1 MRRRRVC
8 EKLALV
14 PGKLDHATI
23 AAFQV
28 ADRTSELAAYKVIS
42 RDLPDTKPF
51 FFTSGIRPNIKFC
64 VRCACPDI
72 LSTEYLSYI
81 RYAAKIGV
89 WLLPDRCRNC

>member
-28 ADRTSELAAYKVIS
+28 ADRTAELAAYKVIKQGF
-42 RDLPDTKPF
+42 TGYQAF
-51 FFTSGIRPNIKFC
+51 FFNSGIRPNIKFS

-72 LSTEYLSYI
+72 LST
-81 RYAAKIGV
+81 
-89 WLLPDRCRNC
+89 